1 MSLAKEETALV
12 PADPPGPPARH
23 LVCTYWIYPAGGSH
37 LQLKFFGPIETR
49 VGEWIEVA
57 EVPMEA
63 PEQGMP
69 QEMTLAIHRIFLDFA
84 QTLHDDHK

>member
-1 MSLAKEETALV
+1 M
-12 PADPPGPPARH
+12 
-23 LVCTYWIYPAGGSH
+23 
-37 LQLKFFGPIETR
+37 ETR

-69 QEMTLAIHRIFLDFA
+69 GMPQEMMLAIHRIFLDFA
-84 QTLHDDHK
+84 QALHDDHK

>member
-1 MSLAKEETALV
+1 V
-12 PADPPGPPARH
+12 
-23 LVCTYWIYPAGGSH
+23 
-37 LQLKFFGPIETR
+37 ETR
-49 VGEWIEVA
+49 VSEWIEVA

-69 QEMTLAIHRIFLDFA
+69 QEMTLEIHRIFLDFA